1 MVHTGNP
8 AETDD
13 VYPMIITKVSAADDN
28 EDSAING
35 QVILDGEDT
44 LWVTSALHGS
54 DMGQ

>member
-1 MVHTGNP
+1 M
-8 AETDD
+8 
-13 VYPMIITKVSAADDN
+13 YPMIITKVSAADDN